1 MDSQTTI
8 SVDRN
13 LVENVEATLRNIG
26 GYCPS
31 DIVAKAREKNPC
43 ITLMIWRPYWR
54 ILTVKY
60 R

>member
-43 ITLMIWRPYWR
+43 ITNADPDDLE
-54 ILTVKY
+54 T
-60 R
+60 